1 MGLRT
6 FAADLLPQAM
16 RPPLP
21 RADEPAEA
29 PTTFAA
35 LTERL
40 HYLSKADLKQVREA
54 YRFADEAHLGQYRAS
69 GEPYITHP
77 VAVAGLCAQWRLD
90 AQAIMAALMHDAM
103 EDCGVT
109 KPELIERF
117 GAPAAELVDG
127 LTKLDRLRFNT
138 REESQAESF
147 RKMLM
152 AMSRDVRVILIKLAD
167 RLHNMRTMA
176 AMAPASRQRIAAET
190 LDIYAPIAHRLGLD
204 RTYRELEELAFRHLH
219 PWRHAALERA
229 LQRAR
234 GHRRDIVERVRK
246 DVERAFGVA
255 KMRITI
261 AGREKTVHSIYRKMR
276 EKHVGFTQVNDIF
289 GFRITVPT
297 LPDCYLAL
305 GVLHQ
310 MYKPL
315 PGRFKDYVAIPK
327 ANGYQSLHTTLVSPL
342 GTPVEFQIRTE
353 TMHAV
358 AENGIAAHWM
368 YKLGTDGAV
377 PGRDAQSL
385 GATWLQSLVD
395 IQDDTRDSAEFLE
408 HVKVDL
414 FPDAVYVFTPRTKIL
429 ALPRGATPVDFA
441 YAIHSD
447 VGDRCVAAKVN
458 GEAVLLRT
466 ELRSGDVVEIITAPG
481 ARPNPAWLNHV
492 RTGRARAKI
501 RHHLKTMEQEESIA
515 LGEKMLAQALRA
527 EGLRLPPED
536 EADAEAA
543 ALWHQLSRW
552 AGVRH
557 RGELLVDIGLGRKIA
572 VIVAKRLAQM
582 LAERGTRPDAVT
594 LTLGH
599 YAADDSAH
607 RQGVVFIDG
616 SQDSTVRLATCC
628 RPIPGDAI
636 TGYLGRGEGLLVH
649 TADCRTGRRLYERD
663 SERWMHVE
671 WAEEPVRAFETALA
685 IEVGNAKGALA
696 QVASAISNAEADITR
711 IDMGHES
718 GNEVAELRLL
728 VAVRDRVHLAEVM
741 RALRRAVPV
750 LKVSRIKP

>member
-1 MGLRT
+1 
-6 FAADLLPQAM
+6 
-16 RPPLP
+16 
-21 RADEPAEA
+21 
-29 PTTFAA
+29 
-35 LTERL
+35 
-40 HYLSKADLKQVREA
+40 
-54 YRFADEAHLGQYRAS
+54 
-69 GEPYITHP
+69 
-77 VAVAGLCAQWRLD
+77 
-90 AQAIMAALMHDAM
+90 
-103 EDCGVT
+103 
-109 KPELIERF
+109 
-117 GAPAAELVDG
+117 
-127 LTKLDRLRFNT
+127 
-138 REESQAESF
+138 
-147 RKMLM
+147 
-152 AMSRDVRVILIKLAD
+152 
-167 RLHNMRTMA
+167 
-176 AMAPASRQRIAAET
+176 
-190 LDIYAPIAHRLGLD
+190 
-204 RTYRELEELAFRHLH
+204 
-219 PWRHAALERA
+219 
-229 LQRAR
+229 
-234 GHRRDIVERVRK
+234 
-246 DVERAFGVA
+246 
-255 KMRITI
+255 
-261 AGREKTVHSIYRKMR
+261 
-276 EKHVGFTQVNDIF
+276 
-289 GFRITVPT
+289 
-297 LPDCYLAL
+297 
-305 GVLHQ
+305 
-310 MYKPL
+310 
-315 PGRFKDYVAIPK
+315 
-327 ANGYQSLHTTLVSPL
+327 
-342 GTPVEFQIRTE
+342 
-353 TMHAV
+353 
-358 AENGIAAHWM
+358 
-368 YKLGTDGAV
+368 
-377 PGRDAQSL
+377 
-385 GATWLQSLVD
+385 
-395 IQDDTRDSAEFLE
+395 
-408 HVKVDL
+408 
-414 FPDAVYVFTPRTKIL
+414 
-429 ALPRGATPVDFA
+429 VDFA

-572 VIVAKRLAQM
+572 VI
-582 LAERGTRPDAVT
+582 
-594 LTLGH
+594 
-599 YAADDSAH
+599 
-607 RQGVVFIDG
+607 
-616 SQDSTVRLATCC
+616 
-628 RPIPGDAI
+628 
-636 TGYLGRGEGLLVH
+636 GRGEGLLVH